1 VKPHEY
7 FSQVAAENARTAVER
22 PGDLRLAISARPAAD
37 IFFRGFP
44 DQSRWC
50 VPAIAASASFA
61 WRGEGVHRVLL
72 CEAIPCDLEQR
83 PTAWLSQRRP
93 AARRT

>member
-1 VKPHEY
+1 MTGLIEGTLCRLEGQLPGRV
-7 FSQVAAENARTAVER
+7 SR
-22 PGDLRLAISARPAAD
+22 PGDNRYM
-37 IFFRGFP
+37 
-44 DQSRWC
+44 
-50 VPAIAASASFA
+50 
-61 WRGEGVHRVLL
+61 LL